1 MGNEAKVIR
10 EMHNNSTEVTSL
22 PSSSAG
28 SPPLL
33 GEGGRGE
40 VEPGVRAEA
49 GREVEGSWERLHQAT
64 LRIAAERDL
73 PSVLSQTAEQARA
86 LAGVHCALLALPDD
100 NGKPAHLIAAPSSPE
115 AELDEIVRD
124 AIGLLRQ
131 QLDLFDAVLHR
142 RKPLRTSIPLPRPD
156 GPSLIMALL
165 GLPLCAG
172 EEIIA
177 ALILADKAEG
187 SAFSQAGVAVLKG
200 LADFAAV
207 AIQTARRTEQL
218 ALTNAHLLERIRQ
231 HENALAQQVVEAQQA
246 AQSALLQ
253 EMGHRIRNSLQ
264 MAVGFLSYA
273 LMQHD
278 ADSLEDNVRR
288 AIDRIKGLAAVQE
301 VLAGTTAERV
311 GFHELARRAVAVAMP
326 EVLLGE
332 SNPLLS
338 FEGPDVILPAE
349 QAKSLALAVN
359 ELVINAFRH
368 GLAERHQGHIRVL
381 TEAGKGQARVIV
393 RDDGRG
399 LPQDFNPRRDRG
411 LGITIARGLVE
422 RSLGGSLSLSRSEHG
437 TDAVIRI
444 PLEEEQDEITTG
456 AHR

>member
-1 MGNEAKVIR
+1 MGNEAKVMR
-10 EMHNNSTEVTSL
+10 EMHNNSTEATSL

-28 SPPLL
+28 SSPLL

-40 VEPGVRAEA
+40 VELGVRAEA
-49 GREVEGSWERLHQAT
+49 DREAEGAWERLHQAT
-64 LRIAAERDL
+64 LCIAAERDL

-86 LAGVHCALLALPDD
+86 LAGAHCALLALPDD

-142 RKPLRTSIPLPRPD
+142 RKPLHTSIPLPRPD

-177 ALILADKAEG
+177 ALVLADKAEG

-207 AIQTARRTEQL
+207 VIQAARRNEQQ
-218 ALTNAHLLERIRQ
+218 AL
-231 HENALAQQVVEAQQA
+231 A

-311 GFHELARRAVAVAMP
+311 GFHELAQRAVAVTMP

-368 GLAERHQGHIRVL
+368 GLAERYQGHIRVL

-393 RDDGRG
+393 RDDGQG

-422 RSLGGSLSLSRSEHG
+422 RSLGGSLSLARSEHG